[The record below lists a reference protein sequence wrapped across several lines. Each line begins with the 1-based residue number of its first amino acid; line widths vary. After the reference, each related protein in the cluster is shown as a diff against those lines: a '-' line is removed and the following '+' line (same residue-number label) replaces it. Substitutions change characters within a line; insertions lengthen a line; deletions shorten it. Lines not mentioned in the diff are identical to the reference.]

1 MNNQDQVNL
10 IATGGLVYNWTPAWN
25 SSNPND
31 SSNIVSPSESTTYYV
46 YSINDLGCR
55 SVDSIYVNIDYRD
68 KLFIPTA
75 FSPNGDGVNDIFKV
89 VNLTF
94 QSIQEFKVMN
104 RWGQE
109 VFSASDNRGWNG
121 KYKGK
126 DQDPATY
133 YYLIRVAFPDG
144 PTKTYKGDVILVR

>member
-1 MNNQDQVNL
+1 
-10 IATGGLVYNWTPAWN
+10 
-25 SSNPND
+25 
-31 SSNIVSPSESTTYYV
+31 
-46 YSINDLGCR
+46 
-55 SVDSIYVNIDYRD
+55 
-68 KLFIPTA
+68 
-75 FSPNGDGVNDIFKV
+75 V

-94 QSIQEFKVMN
+94 QNIQEFRVMN

-126 DQDPATY
+126 DQDIATY
-133 YYLIRVAFPDG
+133 YYLIKVAFPDG